1 MNCQELH
8 AILDTDSQEK
18 LTAAQQ
24 QDVETHFGSCQTC
37 RETWAVY
44 RELVSEQIPQTPRDL
59 PQRVAK
65 AIDAKAP
72 EKVRGLRR
80 SIVLGGVLVVGA
92 AVAKTLSLNLE
103 RSEQT
108 CTRL

>member
-8 AILDTDSQEK
+8 AVLDTDPREK
-18 LTAAQQ
+18 LTAAQR
-24 QDVETHFGSCQTC
+24 QDVDTHFGSCRAC
-37 RETWAVY
+37 REAWAAY
-44 RELVSEQIPQTPRDL
+44 RELVAEQIPHTPPDL
-59 PQRVAK
+59 QRRVAE

-92 AVAKTLSLNLE
+92 AVAKTLSLSLE
-103 RSEQT
+103 RSEQM